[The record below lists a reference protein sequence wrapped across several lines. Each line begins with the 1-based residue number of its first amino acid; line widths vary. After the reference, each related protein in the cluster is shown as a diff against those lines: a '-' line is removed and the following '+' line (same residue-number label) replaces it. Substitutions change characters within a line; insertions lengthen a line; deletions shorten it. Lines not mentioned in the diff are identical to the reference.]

1 MKSSRTKS
9 GQSGYA
15 LLALMLAVTLI
26 LIALSIEAPRIAQQ
40 IKRDKEEELVH
51 RGMDYATAIKR
62 FVHKNGGRY
71 PLSIE
76 QLEDTNHI
84 RFLRKRYKDPMTGE
98 DNWRLVRFGEAEI
111 KIPAPQAGSLQ
122 TSNPGLSGGGTQGQ
136 GGTSFTG
143 PASPPVGGNSTS
155 GFQGAGGLG
164 AGGLGA
170 GAGGLSTG
178 GVGGGGVGAGAGT
191 TGTLTTSGIGN
202 GNTGQT
208 IGGGQIIGVAST
220 SKKEGI
226 KEFNDKDH
234 YNDWFFVY
242 DLRLEQAGG
251 TGVTVAAPRVGV
263 DTSGGQ
269 QGQQQQTGTP
279 APSPQGTPP
288 APGDSPTPA
297 PSVPH

>member
-98 DNWRLVRFGEAEI
+98 DNWRLVRFGEAQI
-111 KIPAPQAGSLQ
+111 KIPPPPAGSLQ
-122 TSNPGLSGGGTQGQ
+122 TTNPGLGGSTAGQ
-136 GGTSFTG
+136 GS
-143 PASPPVGGNSTS
+143 ANGG
-155 GFQGAGGLG
+155 GAGGVG
-164 AGGLGA
+164 A
-170 GAGGLSTG
+170 G
-178 GVGGGGVGAGAGT
+178 GVGGGGVGGGGGISGGNGQ
-191 TGTLTTSGIGN
+191 TGTLPTSGIGSS
-202 GNTGQT
+202 TGQP
-208 IGGGQIIGVAST
+208 IGGGQ
-220 SKKEGI
+220 
-226 KEFNDKDH
+226 
-234 YNDWFFVY
+234 
-242 DLRLEQAGG
+242 
-251 TGVTVAAPRVGV
+251 
-263 DTSGGQ
+263 
-269 QGQQQQTGTP
+269 
-279 APSPQGTPP
+279 
-288 APGDSPTPA
+288 
-297 PSVPH
+297 